1 MSQPTTP
8 HGTAQELASQLRTE
22 IKGKIILI
30 TGVSPNS
37 IGAAFAAATATA
49 SPSQLILA
57 GRNPSKTQST
67 ADAIAASHPDLH
79 VRTLKLDLASQ
90 ASVREAAKELL
101 SWDLPRIDVLV
112 NNAGVMA
119 TEYALT
125 ADGVESQFATNHVGH
140 FLFTNLIMERLLK
153 SEAPRVVNV
162 ASDGHRMGPV
172 RFNDYN
178 FDVRHLPSA
187 LPPLASL
194 SPVGI
199 SAGYLKPD

>member
-22 IKGKIILI
+22 VKDKIILI

-37 IGAAFAAATATA
+37 IGAASAAATATA
-49 SPSQLILA
+49 SPSHLILA
-57 GRNPSKTQST
+57 GRNPSKTQLT
-67 ADAIAASHPDLH
+67 ADAIAASHPHLY

-90 ASVREAAKELL
+90 SSVRDAAKDLL

-112 NNAGVMA
+112 NNAGVMG
-119 TEYALT
+119 TDYALT

-178 FDVRHLPSA
+178 FDVRYA
-187 LPPLASL
+187 L
-194 SPVGI
+194 SPHSPALFSPNVRQG
-199 SAGYLKPD
+199 LHRKPD